1 MMPLIELCH
10 VICLVGIIIIIII
23 YAASQ
28 ASATVGRQLYMEEKQ
43 HRLNLY
49 YQQQQH
55 IFIADWL
62 HIV

>member
-1 MMPLIELCH
+1 MMPLIELWH
-10 VICLVGIIIIIII
+10 VICLVGIIIII